1 MSFKFAYFCDY
12 LERCE
17 EITCH
22 DPPLPPSELKS
33 RLYRQ
38 HATWFSTHH
47 KAIDAL
53 DELGTT
59 TLLSSFLPHRRK
71 DRIYG
76 LQSTSLLKLLGRC
89 LGLSASARQELASFQ
104 NPNNGDLGDC
114 LQRLL
119 MARGPPALPFV
130 TLQDADDVLHAL
142 AAGNRFSAHSVR
154 QSFLPSTSIDTSL
167 SDVFMR
173 LHPVEAKWLVRLI
186 LKDFASV
193 SLNESSILASVHFL
207 LPDLLGMQDSFENAC
222 AALKTNFADYPSRPD
237 PQSRNILRQTALSSF
252 RPIPGVKVS
261 RPEYTKARS
270 IKHCLQMTAGGKWL
284 VERKYDGEYCQI
296 HVDLTRGDDWLR
308 IYSKSGR
315 DSTED
320 RAGLRSTIK
329 RCLRIGSDKCR
340 VKRACILVGEMVV
353 FSDVQD
359 SILGFDEIRKHVSR
373 AGSFIGVENYPPRQ
387 SSEHLMIVLF
397 DLLLLDDEDVLSRSV
412 EERKARLNT
421 LYKRLHGRAV
431 PAESCVM
438 DFSQATA
445 ERRLMDHFAASIA
458 CRHEGLVL
466 KRCGVPYQTH
476 DSLNGI
482 KLKKDYI
489 AGLGDEADFAV
500 VAASYSSQEAK
511 KQSGLRLKPTTTN
524 AGVTCSDPVS
534 LLLSNTT
541 MDQQRPWS
549 RSGISPHSRSM
560 SERKAK
566 RFSLTFPIQTSLS
579 PTSTTL
585 SPVLPYTP
593 LLPEKPTLP
602 AGPTDSAFLT
612 ALAAHERRVL
622 ELREELIKA
631 EHELHRLKQ
640 TWAAHEAHK
649 KRQHDP
655 RRLHKMQSMHPAV
668 DTADPAI
675 SSRQHDMER
684 RRALLTSNKNSN
696 RTVFSGSRHARALS
710 LLSPDAMRPP
720 PARLQPQPR
729 PEQDSSR
736 PPHPARVPTDAD
748 LTTEVARTA
757 DDAIDLGLPR
767 EVLLKTG
774 KQMASDFR
782 DGLWTFIEDLRQA
795 TVGDEGINGTTSRTQ
810 SRSPNPSRSPGPQ
823 PSRASLKPSPNT
835 QPLKRS
841 ATTGSRRTNSR
852 SPAPSAAE
860 EIAYLDIGNSFWKEH
875 DPTPAPILRK
885 PSKKSIHPPAKVN
898 RASTSSL
905 DAWES
910 WDPTV
915 PTSDPKPS
923 RSNSSV
929 SEPHTSSSP
938 DGTSP
943 RTSMSSSRDT
953 KRDSLPWPALN
964 KLAPSNLRRTAS
976 HLMNEWEKSL
986 SPSPAEGDRQGDYM
1000 GRAISPA
1007 GSFKETKND

>member
-22 DPPLPPSELKS
+22 DPPLPPSELRP

-47 KAIDAL
+47 KVIDAL
-53 DELGTT
+53 DELGTA

-154 QSFLPSTSIDTSL
+154 QSLLPSTSIDTSL

-193 SLNESSILASVHFL
+193 SLNERSILASVHFL

-252 RPIPGVKVS
+252 RPTPGVKVS

-359 SILGFDEIRKHVSR
+359 SVLGFDEIRKHVSR
-373 AGSFIGVENYPPRQ
+373 AGSFIGVENDPPRQ

-397 DLLLLDDEDVLSRSV
+397 DLLLLDDEDILSRSV

-421 LYKRLHGRAV
+421 LYKRVHGRAV

-445 ERRLMDHFAASIA
+445 EHRLMNHFAASIA

-466 KRCGVPYQTH
+466 KRCGVPYHTH
-476 DSLNGI
+476 DFFLNGI

-511 KQSGLRLKPTTTN
+511 KQSGLRLKYTHFHLGCLLN
-524 AGVTCSDPVS
+524 KNLLHRDGVKPVFRIVA
-534 LLLSNTT
+534 TIAY
-541 MDQQRPWS
+541 D
-549 RSGISPHSRSM
+549 HCM
-560 SERKAK
+560 SKEILERVNIEGGMLAEPYSK
-566 RFSLTFPIQTSLS
+566 R
-579 PTSTTL
+579 TSTLVIETDGML
-585 SPVLPYTP
+585 RIGDYFRDPLVFEVLGSSYSKHTGGFFMLRHP
-593 LLPEKPTLP
+593 
-602 AGPTDSAFLT
+602 
-612 ALAAHERRVL
+612 RV
-622 ELREELIKA
+622 KK
-631 EHELHRLKQ
+631 LHRDR
-640 TWAAHEAHK
+640 TWRDCITFDALQSAATE
-649 KRQHDP
+649 
-655 RRLHKMQSMHPAV
+655 
-668 DTADPAI
+668 
-675 SSRQHDMER
+675 
-684 RRALLTSNKNSN
+684 
-696 RTVFSGSRHARALS
+696 ALS
-710 LLSPDAMRPP
+710 APH
-720 PARLQPQPR
+720 
-729 PEQDSSR
+729 DS
-736 PPHPARVPTDAD
+736 
-748 LTTEVARTA
+748 E
-757 DDAIDLGLPR
+757 
-767 EVLLKTG
+767 
-774 KQMASDFR
+774 
-782 DGLWTFIEDLRQA
+782 
-795 TVGDEGINGTTSRTQ
+795 TQ
-810 SRSPNPSRSPGPQ
+810 ENV
-823 PSRASLKPSPNT
+823 
-835 QPLKRS
+835 
-841 ATTGSRRTNSR
+841 
-852 SPAPSAAE
+852 
-860 EIAYLDIGNSFWKEH
+860 DW
-875 DPTPAPILRK
+875 
-885 PSKKSIHPPAKVN
+885 
-898 RASTSSL
+898 
-905 DAWES
+905 
-910 WDPTV
+910 
-915 PTSDPKPS
+915 
-923 RSNSSV
+923 
-929 SEPHTSSSP
+929 
-938 DGTSP
+938 
-943 RTSMSSSRDT
+943 
-953 KRDSLPWPALN
+953 
-964 KLAPSNLRRTAS
+964 
-976 HLMNEWEKSL
+976 
-986 SPSPAEGDRQGDYM
+986 
-1000 GRAISPA
+1000 
-1007 GSFKETKND
+1007 